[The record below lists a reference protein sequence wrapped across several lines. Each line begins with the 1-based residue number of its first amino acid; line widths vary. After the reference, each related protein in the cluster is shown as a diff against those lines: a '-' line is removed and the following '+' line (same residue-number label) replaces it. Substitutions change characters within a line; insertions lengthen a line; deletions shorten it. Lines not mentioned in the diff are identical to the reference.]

1 MSGVEKTVEN
11 EVEIAGE
18 SSRGP
23 VTIARSKQVVEEM
36 LQSFPKRTGDVR
48 RTHVIVKDACEVEQ
62 KIEAN
67 NRTIP
72 GILTNRGCAY
82 AGSKGVVFGP
92 IKDILHITH
101 GPIGCAYFTWGSRR
115 NLMRAEEGRD
125 CFAGYCLSTDV
136 KETDIVFG
144 AEKKLAAAI
153 REAYAIFKPECISV
167 FCTCPIGLIGDDI
180 EAVSK
185 KKAKEHGKTM
195 VPVRCEGFRGVSQS
209 LGHHIANDAVRD
221 WVFDNKGGAEQNDDS
236 AFETS
241 P

>member
-1 MSGVEKTVEN
+1 MSGVERE
-11 EVEIAGE
+11 
-18 SSRGP
+18 P
-23 VTIARSKQVVEEM
+23 VTIARSRQTVEGMVEGIPKKTSDIRKKHVV
-36 LQSFPKRTGDVR
+36 
-48 RTHVIVKDACEVEQ
+48 VKDSCEIEQ

-67 NRTIP
+67 DRSIP

-101 GPIGCAYFTWGSRR
+101 GPIGCAYFTWGTRH
-115 NLMRAEEGRD
+115 NLMKQEEGRD
-125 CFAGYCLSTDV
+125 CYSGYCLSTDV

-153 REAYAIFKPECISV
+153 REAYAIFKPQCIAI

-180 EAVSK
+180 ESVCR
-185 KKAKEHGKTM
+185 KAEEDLQIK
-195 VPVRCEGFRGVSQS
+195 VIPVRCEGYRGVSQS
-209 LGHHIANDAVRD
+209 AGHHIASN
-221 WVFDNKGGAEQNDDS
+221 
-236 AFETS
+236 